1 MPLVTARRPA
11 REPASGGGGAPI
23 VVGLVNNMPDAA
35 LRTTEWQVRD
45 LLARASGK
53 FAVALRIFSLPE
65 VPRSDIGQAH
75 VSEFHEPIVAL
86 WDSNVAGLIVTGT
99 EPKTPSFEDEPYWP
113 SLSRLV
119 DWAEEHT
126 VSTIWSCLASHAA
139 AYRLDGI
146 EREPLGKKMF
156 GVFDCGRATDHPLV
170 DGAERWCVPHSRFN
184 TVPEAALERAGYR
197 ILSRSPEAGVD
208 MFIKERNSLFVFLQ
222 GHPEYDATALFG
234 EYRRDVRRFLAGQ
247 IECYP
252 ELPQGYFTDA
262 AAAELMGFRERAV
275 QRPGS
280 VLLEEF
286 PAESVGRQLTAPW
299 RDAATRLYANW
310 LTYLRD
316 RRTAQASEA
325 QPPVSS
331 ALPRR
336 RRNAAYA

>member
-1 MPLVTARRPA
+1 MPLVTALRRARKPA
-11 REPASGGGGAPI
+11 PDGGAPI
-23 VVGLVNNMPDAA
+23 VLGLVNNMPDAA

-45 LLARASGK
+45 LLTRAAGK
-53 FAVALRIFSLPE
+53 SAVNLRIFSLPE

-75 VSEFHEPIVAL
+75 VSEFHEPIAAL
-86 WDSNVAGLIVTGT
+86 WDSDVAGLIVTGT
-99 EPKTPSFEDEPYWP
+99 EPKTPCFEDEPYWP

-146 EREPLGKKMF
+146 EREPLQEKMF
-156 GVFDCGRATDHPLV
+156 GVFDCVRAAAHPLV

-262 AAAELMGFRERAV
+262 AATELLGFRERAV

-325 QPPVSS
+325 QPPISPV
-331 ALPRR
+331 LPRR
-336 RRNAAYA
+336 RRNAAYG

>member
-1 MPLVTARRPA
+1 MPLVTALRPA
-11 REPASGGGGAPI
+11 PKPAPGDGGAPI

-45 LLARASGK
+45 LLTRAAGK
-53 FAVALRIFSLPE
+53 SAIALRIFSLPE
-65 VPRSDIGQAH
+65 VPRSEIGQAH
-75 VSEFHEPIVAL
+75 VSEFHEPIAAL
-86 WDSNVAGLIVTGT
+86 WDSDVAGLIVTGT
-99 EPKTPSFEDEPYWP
+99 EPKTPSFEDEPY
-113 SLSRLV
+113 

-126 VSTIWSCLASHAA
+126 ASTIWSCLASHAA

-156 GVFDCGRATDHPLV
+156 GVFDCDRTADHPLV

-184 TVPEAALERAGYR
+184 TVPEPALERVGYR

-325 QPPVSS
+325 QSPVSP